1 MFRKLAFV
9 AAAAL
14 VLTGTAADAKP
25 KLTGEEQLAKLLD
38 GRVAGKP
45 VMCINTRNTGNA
57 TVIDKT
63 AIVYGNGSTL
73 YVQRPRVGA
82 NSLSSSDI
90 LVTVLSIPQ
99 LCSVDTVELRD
110 RVNFFWRG
118 FVGLGEFVPYTRPAK
133 EPAAG

>member
-1 MFRKLAFV
+1 MFRKLGFV

-14 VLTGTAADAKP
+14 ALTGVIADAKP
-25 KLTGEEQLAKLLD
+25 KLTGEEQLTKLLD

-45 VMCINTRNTGNA
+45 VMCINTRNAGNA

-63 AIVYGNGSTL
+63 AIVYGTGNTV
-73 YVQRPRVGA
+73 YVQRPRVGVE
-82 NSLSSSDI
+82 SLSSNDI
-90 LVTVLSIPQ
+90 LVTVLPISQ
-99 LCSVDTVELRD
+99 LCSVDTIQLRD
-110 RVNFFWRG
+110 RLNFFWRG